1 MIWGLELDDQGVG
14 KMASSEDPFGLY
26 YIKNYRGGASS
37 CPYTVFPH
45 YRCVLTVSY
54 LQKQSRP

>member
-26 YIKNYRGGASS
+26 YIK
-37 CPYTVFPH
+37 
-45 YRCVLTVSY
+45 
-54 LQKQSRP
+54 K

>member
-1 MIWGLELDDQGVG
+1 MIWELELDDQGVG
-14 KMASSEDPFGLY
+14 KMASSEDPLV
-26 YIKNYRGGASS
+26 YRGGASS